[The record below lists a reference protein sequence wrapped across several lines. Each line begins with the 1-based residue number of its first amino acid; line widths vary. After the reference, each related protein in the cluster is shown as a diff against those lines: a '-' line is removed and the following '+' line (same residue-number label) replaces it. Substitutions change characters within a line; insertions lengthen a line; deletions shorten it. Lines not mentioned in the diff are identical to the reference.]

1 MCQTRSRKHYWQ
13 CRAGKTSRI
22 AVSLCGRDSNA
33 KNEHYA
39 VSTLTSSA
47 QTVLHAN
54 SRERHKK
61 LFLHKLR
68 NHYLRGD
75 ETEIWREQWDKS
87 WIAVDCSQ
95 RTRLKRV
102 AACWWISIKFQCSFG
117 CRTTAVKER
126 RLKHDDSDIPDSQ
139 GSSERRFN
147 HSFMF
152 IRNNWGVDSAG
163 GGSCTVTWYVSVASV
178 WSFQSNGH
186 AGWRWMIKHADW
198 SNGFLLN
205 HFAEHWLHW
214 ELFIRRAPIHSR
226 ELNLF
231 NLLKRILNSNSNCA
245 ESRHVDISSKQEYS
259 SNIGLSRVC
268 STDAMQSRFQFQI

>member
-1 MCQTRSRKHYWQ
+1 MP
-13 CRAGKTSRI
+13 
-22 AVSLCGRDSNA
+22 
-33 KNEHYA
+33 
-39 VSTLTSSA
+39 TLTSSA

-54 SRERHKK
+54 SRERRKK
-61 LFLHKLR
+61 VFLHKLR

-117 CRTTAVKER
+117 CRATAVKKR

-152 IRNNWGVDSAG
+152 IRNNWGVGSAR
-163 GGSCTVTWYVSVASV
+163 GGSCTVTWYALVASV
-178 WSFQSNGH
+178 ARQQSDWNKSRPHSKIADGKRPCPWSFQSNGH

-205 HFAEHWLHW
+205 HFAQHWLHW
-214 ELFIRRAPIHSR
+214 ELFIRWASIHSR

-231 NLLKRILNSNSNCA
+231 NLLKRILNSKSNCA
-245 ESRHVDISSKQEYS
+245 ESRRGDISSKQEYS